1 MKYLKLALD
10 YTEARN
16 DDNWFRNLYTCF
28 REYNGVNDSVWKTLS
43 YLYSNDIANQL
54 QQEAAL

>member
-43 YLYSNDIANQL
+43 YLILS
-54 QQEAAL
+54 